1 MENLKSL
8 LDELYRTDPTLPA
21 IEKVAEDNF
30 LSTLQADD
38 HAVFEPSPLTDWSTE
53 DLIAAAQRLDGEKV
67 AEGGVEDVSAEEL
80 ADEVG
85 GRVSAEELADEV
97 GGRVMAHAMMD
108 EFRGIKVA
116 MANGVCRV
124 CKEQPRD
131 IEGVSVCSACHE

>member
-38 HAVFEPSPLTDWSTE
+38 HAVFEPGPLTDWSTE

-67 AEGGVEDVSAEEL
+67 AEGGVED
-80 ADEVG
+80 
-85 GRVSAEELADEV
+85 VSAEELADEV

>member
-85 GRVSAEELADEV
+85 GRV
-97 GGRVMAHAMMD
+97 MAHAMMD

>member
-8 LDELYRTDPTLPA
+8 LDELYRTDPALPA
-21 IEKVAEDNF
+21 LEKVAEDNF
-30 LSTLQADD
+30 LSTLQADN
-38 HAVFEPSPLTDWSTE
+38 HAEVFEPAPAADITDWSTE
-53 DLIAAAQRLDGEKV
+53 DLIAAAQRLEGEKV
-67 AEGGVEDVSAEEL
+67 AEDGAEDGAEDVSAEEF
-80 ADEVG
+80 
-85 GRVSAEELADEV
+85 ADEV

-108 EFRGIKVA
+108 DFRGIKVA